1 MNIFL
6 YIIIFIMGTLFGSFY
21 TLAVYRIPKKID
33 IIHTHSFCPNCGHK
47 LGFWELIPVLSYLLL
62 GGKCKKCKSKIRPR
76 YFILEVLSGFTFVL
90 IAYSLKID
98 AYNLHISSL
107 IRFGFIVL
115 YLACIFIIAGID
127 KDERRI
133 EKSVLY
139 YGVMVSCI
147 YIIYLCIMGQTS
159 IYRYVMYLVTLI
171 ILLIIDT
178 ENQITKAKQSYIIE
192 TLMLIVVMLIN
203 TSVFATI
210 SSIAIVFTSIIL
222 TKLIYYIK
230 NALNK
235 HKKEHKDLKQ
245 IHKFAYL
252 LSIANVILFIG
263 QMSFMC

>member
-1 MNIFL
+1 MNLIL

-33 IIHTHSFCPNCGHK
+33 IIHTHSFCPNCGHL
-47 LGFWELIPVLSYLLL
+47 LGFFELIPVLSYIFL
-62 GGKCKKCKSKIRPR
+62 GGKCKKCHSKIRPR
-76 YFILEVLSGFTFVL
+76 YFILEILSGLVFVL
-90 IAYSLKID
+90 IAYTLKID
-98 AYNLHISSL
+98 AYNLQTASL
-107 IRFGFIVL
+107 IKFAFLVL

-127 KDERRI
+127 KEERRI

-139 YGVMVSCI
+139 YGIMVSCA